1 MSLIVMTEELIKFN
15 EIFLPEFYTKTRK
28 MAEGGQRFAYYTTAD
43 TALKIL
49 KNKELWLRHSTVVN
63 DFSEIS
69 YGIELIRKTFSEEFS
84 KNFISTVNA
93 VFPGTI
99 EKVEQ
104 LLNAWVPDCKLET
117 YLACISLHHETEDK
131 SGRLSMWRAY
141 GDTAIVIK
149 NTPLVEATAK
159 LGVFSMPVMYWSDA
173 QYRDEL
179 FKVTKMINRNQSY
192 LRELG
197 QDTLVSY
204 IHHMFFHIAIG
215 TKHPGFAEEKEWR
228 IYFRPNEVKA
238 PLIKPEVV
246 VLRGVPQIIYKLP
259 LKNDPESDLHQADI
273 PSLLDRIIIGPTQ
286 YPHVS
291 VSAFQQVL
299 GELGVKD
306 KKDKV
311 IASDIPLR
319 SK

>member
-1 MSLIVMTEELIKFN
+1 MTEELIKFN

-28 MAEGGQRFAYYTTAD
+28 MAEEGQRFAYYTTAD
-43 TALKIL
+43 TALKVL
-49 KNKELWLRHSTVVN
+49 KNEELWLRNSTVMN

-69 YGIELIRKTFSEEFS
+69 YGLRLITHTFSGEFS
-84 KNFISTVNA
+84 KHFRETVNA
-93 VFPGTI
+93 VFAGTI
-99 EKVEQ
+99 EKAEQ
-104 LLNAWVPDCKLET
+104 SLNTWFADWKFET
-117 YLACISLHHETEDK
+117 YLACISLHDRAEDK

-149 NTPLVEATAK
+149 NTPMVTTTEK

-192 LRELG
+192 LRDLG

-259 LKNDPESDLHQADI
+259 LKNDPKSDLHEADI